1 MLPGVV
7 IEMGGREWTIPPL
20 TLGQLR
26 RLTPELGKITTHAS
40 MLDTEVIAAM
50 VKVVTA
56 ALRRNYPDLAEE
68 SVEEVLDLGNAGEV
82 LNAVLV
88 GSGLRRSATSGE
100 RRAAALITPPSMPMA
115 ADGTSSTASS
125 PPPSAIVRG
134 TSTN

>member
-7 IEMGGREWTIPPL
+7 VDMGGREWIIPPL

-26 RLTPELGKITTHAS
+26 RLTPELGKITSHAS
-40 MLDTEVIAAM
+40 MLDAEVIAAM

-88 GSGLRRSATSGE
+88 GSGLRRGATPGE
-100 RRAAALITPPSMPMA
+100 HRAAALITPM
-115 ADGTSSTASS
+115 DGGTSSTASS
-125 PPPSAIVRG
+125 PPPSAIVPG
-134 TSTN
+134 TSTS